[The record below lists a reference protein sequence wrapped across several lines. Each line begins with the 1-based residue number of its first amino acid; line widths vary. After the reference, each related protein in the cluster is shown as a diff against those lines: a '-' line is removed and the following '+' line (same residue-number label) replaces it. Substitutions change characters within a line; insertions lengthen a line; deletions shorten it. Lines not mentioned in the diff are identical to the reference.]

1 MVGSIFF
8 GFPPLFVGQKWAS
21 GPRGCVFLLFVW
33 CFAPWPPLGIFN
45 FLYYTYFSRCF
56 GLLHRRPKKKKKR
69 WVSILR
75 YSRRAFNF
83 YDFWFIFTALAVP
96 MSRVTPINVAS
107 FPSRTFG
114 PLHWIFPRALL
125 MLFYAA
131 PCVFCCVFNEMFI
144 ALFFYSKPPT
154 PIDWMKRSFRI
165 RSTRFSRL
173 FRFSR
178 SSVLF
183 IVDVVSNVATCS
195 CVKESRLGQ
204 VW

>member
-1 MVGSIFF
+1 MCDYINQLCLVCFSGGWQHFLWLSPAFCGTKVSVWTAWLCFFVVCLVFCSLTAFGHIQFSLLYIFLS
-8 GFPPLFVGQKWAS
+8 LF
-21 GPRGCVFLLFVW
+21 
-33 CFAPWPPLGIFN
+33 WPSSQTPQ
-45 FLYYTYFSRCF
+45 
-56 GLLHRRPKKKKKR
+56 KKKKKR

-154 PIDWMKRSFRI
+154 PID
-165 RSTRFSRL
+165 
-173 FRFSR
+173 
-178 SSVLF
+178 
-183 IVDVVSNVATCS
+183 
-195 CVKESRLGQ
+195 
-204 VW
+204 

>member
-21 GPRGCVFLLFVW
+21 GPRGCVFFFVCLVFCSLTAFGHIQFSLLYIFLSLFW
-33 CFAPWPPLGIFN
+33 PSSQAPQ
-45 FLYYTYFSRCF
+45 
-56 GLLHRRPKKKKKR
+56 KKKR
-69 WVSILR
+69 LVSILR

-131 PCVFCCVFNEMFI
+131 PCVFVASSMKCLLLCSFFRSPRLLLIEWRGPLGFVLPAFPSFSDFLAALCCLLLMSYPMLRRV
-144 ALFFYSKPPT
+144 LVWK
-154 PIDWMKRSFRI
+154 
-165 RSTRFSRL
+165 SR
-173 FRFSR
+173 
-178 SSVLF
+178 V
-183 IVDVVSNVATCS
+183 
-195 CVKESRLGQ
+195 
-204 VW
+204 

>member
-131 PCVFCCVFNEMFI
+131 PCVFVASSMKCLLLCSFFRSPRLLLIEWRGPLGFVLPAFPSFSDFLAALCCLLLMSYPMLRRV
-144 ALFFYSKPPT
+144 LVWK
-154 PIDWMKRSFRI
+154 
-165 RSTRFSRL
+165 SR
-173 FRFSR
+173 
-178 SSVLF
+178 V
-183 IVDVVSNVATCS
+183 
-195 CVKESRLGQ
+195 
-204 VW
+204 

>member
-1 MVGSIFF
+1 MRLYKPALFSLFFGWLAAFSLAFPRFLWDKSERLDRVAVFFCCLFGVLLPDRLWAYSIFF
-8 GFPPLFVGQKWAS
+8 IIHISLVVLAFFTDA
-21 GPRGCVFLLFVW
+21 
-33 CFAPWPPLGIFN
+33 
-45 FLYYTYFSRCF
+45 
-56 GLLHRRPKKKKKR
+56 PKKKKKR

-154 PIDWMKRSFRI
+154 PID
-165 RSTRFSRL
+165 
-173 FRFSR
+173 
-178 SSVLF
+178 
-183 IVDVVSNVATCS
+183 
-195 CVKESRLGQ
+195 
-204 VW
+204 